1 MATNDA
7 KIDQLLE
14 RQAALI
20 ESLAAVNKDLS
31 TLLSGGEP
39 QVETLKQLEQMF
51 ELCWRERYQATS
63 APGAKLVW
71 NYGKDRAQ
79 WKRLLRS
86 LDVEEIMARI
96 ARYFASNDR
105 FYVDAR
111 HPFGVFIGSINRW
124 GAERQDTF
132 VLGAPP
138 VDCKH
143 RPRCATAVAHT
154 EKVNADMRV
163 TR

>member
-1 MATNDA
+1 MANDA
-7 KIDQLLE
+7 RIAQLLE

-20 ESLAAVNKDLS
+20 EALAVVNKDLAA
-31 TLLSGGEP
+31 LLTGNEP

-51 ELCWRERYQATS
+51 ELCWRERYNLT
-63 APGAKLVW
+63 GAKLVW

-86 LDVEEIMARI
+86 LDADEIMARI

-105 FYVDAR
+105 FYIDAR
-111 HPFGVFIGSINRW
+111 HPFGVFVGSINRW
-124 GAERQDTF
+124 GVERQDTF

-138 VDCKH
+138 ADCRH
-143 RPRCATAVAHT
+143 RPRCATAAAHT
-154 EKVNADMRV
+154 EKVTADMRV
-163 TR
+163 LR